1 METVAEE
8 KKPKKRLSKTKK
20 TIVIILMLIVL
31 LIVGFG
37 LFTLIKLYGMSINAI
52 KTVAKPTVSPYDTP
66 DPGLVPADG
75 DPDGLDRDVDE
86 SLDPNLIYADP
97 IYVEN
102 AIDPDVVN
110 ILVMGDDTRGSDGG
124 GRSDVMLIVSYNQR
138 LHTIRTVSVL
148 RDTWIY
154 IPGRELWNRVNA
166 AYRFGGIGLAINTI
180 NANFGLDIQYYMI
193 TDFENMKHIVDT
205 LGGIDL
211 LLTDAEISYYNERLE
226 PGNKIV
232 MGAGGI
238 CHLNGEQVLMHT
250 RNRTLGN
257 GDWSRTERQRAVM
270 SALFARA
277 KQEKSVASLTSLIYS
292 LTDYVE
298 TNMTPWQMI
307 SIGTGVVFGNGG
319 APIKGT
325 IPCEG
330 SWSYAYERGMAVI
343 HIDIEKNKEW
353 IHTFFYGVR

>member
-1 METVAEE
+1 MEATET
-8 KKPKKRLSKTKK
+8 KKKKRLSTPKRI
-20 TIVIILMLIVL
+20 IVIILMLLVL

-37 LFTLIKLYGMSINAI
+37 LFALIKLYGMSINSI
-52 KTVAKPTVSPYDTP
+52 KTVAKPTVSPFATP
-66 DPGLVPADG
+66 EPGVVIATG
-75 DPDGLDRDVDE
+75 DPNDIGRDVDA

-102 AIDPDVVN
+102 AIDPDVIN
-110 ILVMGDDTRGSDGG
+110 ILVMGDDTRGGET

-154 IPGRELWNRVNA
+154 IPDRNLWNRVNA
-166 AYRFGGIGLAINTI
+166 AYRFGGIGTAINTI
-180 NANFGLDIQYYMI
+180 NANFGLDIQYYML
-193 TDFENMKHIVDT
+193 TDFENMVKIVDR
-205 LGGIDL
+205 LGGLDM
-211 LLTDAEISYYNERLE
+211 LLTDAEISYYNSRLPE
-226 PGNKIV
+226 GGKIT

-238 CHLNGEQVLMHT
+238 CHMNGEQVLMHC

-277 KQEKSVASLTSLIYS
+277 KQEKSVASLTNLIYS

-325 IPCEG
+325 VPCEG
-330 SWSYAYERGMAVI
+330 SWSYAYEGSMAVI
-343 HIDIEKNKEW
+343 HIDVDMNKEW
-353 IHTFFYGVR
+353 LHRFFYGVQ